1 MTNKEKV
8 IANIHTIQDQLAT
21 FQTAEWTTSWVIG
34 LLSQIAS
41 DVAKINEQPEQQTRE
56 PHESNI

>member
-21 FQTAEWTTSWVIG
+21 FETAEFSANWVIG
-34 LLSQIAS
+34 LLSQIAT
-41 DVAKINEQPEQQTRE
+41 DVAKINEQPDNTKE
-56 PHESNI
+56 PHENNS

>member
-21 FQTAEWTTSWVIG
+21 FGTAEFSANWVIG
-34 LLSQIAS
+34 LLSQIAT
-41 DVAKINEQPEQQTRE
+41 DVAKINEQPEQKGDKQ
-56 PHESNI
+56 